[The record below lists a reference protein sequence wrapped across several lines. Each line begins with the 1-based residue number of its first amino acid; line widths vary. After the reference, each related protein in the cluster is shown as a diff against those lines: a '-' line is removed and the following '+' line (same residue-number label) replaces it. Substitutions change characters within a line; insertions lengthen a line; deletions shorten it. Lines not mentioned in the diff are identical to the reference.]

1 LSSVI
6 TPSGIFNKN
15 ELVTE
20 VSPLIPNS
28 LNEKDLIKGCL
39 EGNRVCQKDLFEL
52 YAPKMM
58 SVCRRYARHHLEA
71 QDMMQEGFIKM
82 FTNLHKFSH
91 EGSFEG
97 WVRRI
102 MINTA
107 LKKVSRKSFKNE
119 EIGISDHYDNSVDE
133 TVLAKMSADELLVMV
148 EELPDGYR
156 VVFNMYVMEGYSHKE
171 IGEALNIGESTSRS
185 QLVKARRILQNKI
198 IESQKIAV

>member
-1 LSSVI
+1 MSSVI

>member
-1 LSSVI
+1 MSSVLSH
-6 TPSGIFNKN
+6 TGILGTK
-15 ELVTE
+15 ERKTE

-39 EGNRVCQKDLFEL
+39 EGNRTCQKDLFEL

-82 FTNLHKFSH
+82 FKNLDKFSH
-91 EGSFEG
+91 QGSFEG
-97 WVRRI
+97 WLRRI

-107 LKKVSRKSFKNE
+107 LKKISRKSFKNE
-119 EIGISDHYDNSVDE
+119 EIGIADHYDNSVDE
-133 TVLAKMSADELLVMV
+133 TVVAKMSADELLEMV
-148 EELPDGYR
+148 EELPEGYR
-156 VVFNMYVMEGYSHKE
+156 LVFNMYVMEGYSHKE
-171 IGEALNIGESTSRS
+171 IGETLNIGESTSRS

-198 IESQKIAV
+198 LESQKIAV

>member
-1 LSSVI
+1 MSSVL
-6 TPSGIFNKN
+6 SNKGI
-15 ELVTE
+15 LVTKQLRTE

-28 LNEKDLIKGCL
+28 LNEKDLISGCL
-39 EGNRVCQKDLFEL
+39 KGDRNCQKDLFEL
-52 YAPKMM
+52 LAPKMM
-58 SVCRRYARHHLEA
+58 TVCRRYARHHLEA

-82 FTNLHKFSH
+82 FNHLEKFSH

-119 EIGISDHYDNSVDE
+119 EIGIADHYDNSVDE
-133 TVLAKMSADELLVMV
+133 TVFAKMSADELLLMV
-148 EELPDGYR
+148 EELPEGYR
-156 VVFNMYVMEGYSHKE
+156 IVFNMYVIEGYSHKE
-171 IGEALNIGESTSRS
+171 IGETLNIGESTSRS

-198 IESQKIAV
+198 LESQKIAV